1 MYDAVRDPYTY
12 ENSTVL
18 VNKLDLRA
26 QLELE
31 AFEAEISNARADE
44 PLPEGELD
52 FTHYKI
58 RAAILLLSRKHR
70 RSSDGNERELIAVI
84 E

>member
-52 FTHYKI
+52 FTLYKGGHPF
-58 RAAILLLSRKHR
+58 RF
-70 RSSDGNERELIAVI
+70 RENI
-84 E
+84 EGQAMATSVS